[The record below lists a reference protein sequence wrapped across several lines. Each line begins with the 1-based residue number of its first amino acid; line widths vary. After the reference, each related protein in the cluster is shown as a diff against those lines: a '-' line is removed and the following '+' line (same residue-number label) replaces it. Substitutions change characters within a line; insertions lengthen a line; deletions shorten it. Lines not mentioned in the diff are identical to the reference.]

1 MNSNKFYY
9 ENGQGEILDE
19 AGNEAMDWEEHFDPF
34 NNKLEDNKSDIFK
47 RNLDA

>member
-1 MNSNKFYY
+1 MNSNKSYY
-9 ENGQGEILDE
+9 ENWPGEIIDE
-19 AGNEAMDWEEHFDPF
+19 AGNKAMDWEEQFDPF